1 MRLLDSKL
9 VWRFPSVS
17 SEKMRVFSLESV
29 IEEFEALT
37 NDAGRLQTESLRKI
51 LEQNGEAEYLR
62 NLGLGGRTD
71 PESFRACVPLVT
83 HRDLEP
89 YIQRIADGD
98 TSVLTGKPI
107 TSISLSS
114 GTTQGKPKFLP
125 FNDELVQSTMQIYRT
140 SFAFRNREYP
150 IGDGKALQFIYSS
163 RQVKTKGG
171 LIATTA
177 TTNVYRSEQFKRTMK
192 DIQSQCTSPD
202 EVIFGPD
209 FRQSLYCHLLCGL
222 IYSNEVQIISSTFAH
237 SIVHAF
243 RTLEQVWEE
252 LCMDIR
258 EGVLS
263 SRITVPSIRSAVS
276 KLLIPNPSLA
286 DSIYNKCVRL
296 SNWYGVIPE
305 LWPNAKYVYG
315 IMTGSMEPYL
325 KKLRHYAGSLPLMSA
340 DYGSSEGWIGANVN
354 PSLIPELATFA
365 VLPNIGYFE
374 FIPLEKPEEKE
385 LENSAS
391 TIHYIESEPVGLT
404 EVEVGK
410 EYEIIVTNFAGLY
423 RYRLGDV
430 VRVAGF
436 HNSTP
441 ELQFVCRR
449 SLVLSIN
456 IDKNTEKDL
465 QLAVEEAAKLLAAEK
480 LEVVDFTSHVD
491 TSTEPGHYVIF
502 WELSSDTTEEVLRS
516 CCNCLDLAFVD
527 AGYIGSRKVG
537 TIGPLELRVVRKKTF
552 ERILEH
558 FLGLGA
564 AMNQFKTPRF
574 VSLSNSK
581 VLQILCRN
589 VTRCYFSTAYDI

>member
-1 MRLLDSKL
+1 QQPKACKGRKEEKKAVLSPLLIRVRSRGREKAVL
-9 VWRFPSVS
+9 EVPFIS

-98 TSVLTGKPI
+98 ASPVLTGKPI

-140 SFAFRNREYP
+140 SFAFRNREHP
-150 IGDGKALQFIYSS
+150 IGNGKALQFIYSS
-163 RQVKTKGG
+163 KQVKTKGG

-209 FRQSLYCHLLCGL
+209 FQQSLYCHLLCGL

-374 FIPLEKPEEKE
+374 FIPLEKPEQQEQE

-404 EVEVGK
+404 EVEVDK
-410 EYEIIVTNFAGLY
+410 EYEIVVTNFAGITMLY
-423 RYRLGDV
+423 FPHLSIFLFISYGVPFCDV
-430 VRVAGF
+430 V
-436 HNSTP
+436 
-441 ELQFVCRR
+441 
-449 SLVLSIN
+449 
-456 IDKNTEKDL
+456 
-465 QLAVEEAAKLLAAEK
+465 
-480 LEVVDFTSHVD
+480 
-491 TSTEPGHYVIF
+491 
-502 WELSSDTTEEVLRS
+502 
-516 CCNCLDLAFVD
+516 
-527 AGYIGSRKVG
+527 
-537 TIGPLELRVVRKKTF
+537 
-552 ERILEH
+552 
-558 FLGLGA
+558 
-564 AMNQFKTPRF
+564 
-574 VSLSNSK
+574 
-581 VLQILCRN
+581 
-589 VTRCYFSTAYDI
+589 

>member
-1 MRLLDSKL
+1 
-9 VWRFPSVS
+9 
-17 SEKMRVFSLESV
+17 MRVFSLESV

-209 FRQSLYCHLLCGL
+209 FWQSLYCHLLCGL

-374 FIPLEKPEEKE
+374 FIPLEKPEEQEQEQE

-404 EVEVGK
+404 EVEIGK

>member
-1 MRLLDSKL
+1 
-9 VWRFPSVS
+9 
-17 SEKMRVFSLESV
+17 MRVLSLESV

-37 NDAGRLQTESLRKI
+37 NDAGRLQTETLRKI
-51 LEQNGEAEYLR
+51 LEQNGEAVYLR

-98 TSVLTGKPI
+98 ASPVLTGKPI

-114 GTTQGKPKFLP
+114 GTTEGRPKFLP

-150 IGDGKALQFIYSS
+150 IGNGKALQFIYSS

-177 TTNVYRSEQFKRTMK
+177 TTNVYRTEQFKCTMK

-209 FRQSLYCHLLCGL
+209 FQQSLYCHLLCGL
-222 IYSNEVQIISSTFAH
+222 IHSNEVQIISSTFSH
-237 SIVHAF
+237 SMVHAF
-243 RTLEQVWEE
+243 RTLEQVWKE

-340 DYGSSEGWIGANVN
+340 DYGSSEGWIAANVN

-374 FIPLEKPEEKE
+374 FIPLEKPEEEEKE
-385 LENSAS
+385 KEQELGNSAS
-391 TIHYIESEPVGLT
+391 RIHYIESEPVGLT

-410 EYEIIVTNFAGLY
+410 EYEVVVTNFAGLY

-441 ELQFVCRR
+441 ELQFICRR

-456 IDKNTEKDL
+456 IDKNTERDL
-465 QLAVEEAAKLLAAEK
+465 QLVVEEAAKLLAAEK

-491 TSTEPGHYVIF
+491 TSTDPGHYVIF

-516 CCNCLDLAFVD
+516 CCNCLDLSFVD

-552 ERILEH
+552 EKILEH

-564 AMNQFKTPRF
+564 AMSQFKTPRF

-589 VTRCYFSTAYDI
+589 VTSCYFSTAYDI

>member
-1 MRLLDSKL
+1 
-9 VWRFPSVS
+9 
-17 SEKMRVFSLESV
+17 MRVFSLESV

-252 LCMDIR
+252 LCIDIR

-374 FIPLEKPEEKE
+374 FIPLEKPEEQE
-385 LENSAS
+385 LENIAS

-564 AMNQFKTPRF
+564 AMSQFKTPRF